1 MKNFIESILTFFERR
16 TYGVCQSIANH
27 MGVRAHRVRLSFIYL
42 SFITFGSPIFVY
54 IVLMFWKSN
63 RHIFFFT
70 KGRRSVWE

>member
-1 MKNFIESILTFFERR
+1 MKKITDSILACFEHR

-42 SFITFGSPIFVY
+42 SFITFGSPLFVY
-54 IVLMFWKSN
+54 LVLMFWKNN

-70 KGRRSVWE
+70 RGRRGIWE